1 MKGPGRVILA
11 LLLMA
16 LAMLVVIVP
25 SARSADVDP
34 KDVIKQMAD
43 RMSATLKNKQMSL
56 DEKKND
62 LRSEVE
68 RRFDLDGM
76 AQGSLGEHWHE
87 LSEKE
92 QVEFHK
98 LFADV
103 LRDTYLG
110 RIQNYTAEQ
119 LQIIDQDLTHTT
131 GLANVTGSLGGGD
144 RSPLHLNFELK
155 RVAGDW
161 KISDY
166 AFDSESTMKNYSSHL
181 KWIFE
186 KKGVDSLMDYLRKDR
201 ARLDADLGA
210 SQPAGGETGK

>member
-11 LLLMA
+11 ILLMA

-25 SARSADVDP
+25 STRSADIAP

-43 RMSATLKNKQMSL
+43 RMSATLQNKQMSL
-56 DEKKND
+56 DEKKNE

-68 RRFDLDGM
+68 RRFDLEGM
-76 AQGSLGEHWHE
+76 AQRSLGEHWHE

-92 QVEFHK
+92 QAEFRK

-103 LRDTYLG
+103 VSDTYLG
-110 RIQNYTAEQ
+110 KIQNYTDEQ
-119 LQIIDQDLTHTT
+119 LQIINQDLTQTT
-131 GLANVTGSLGGGD
+131 GLANVSGSLGDGD
-144 RSPLHLNFELK
+144 RAPLHLNFELK
-155 RVAGDW
+155 RMAGDW

-181 KWIFE
+181 KSIFE
-186 KKGVDSLMDYLRKDR
+186 KNGVDSLINYLRKER

-210 SQPAGGETGK
+210 SQPAGDEPGR